1 MTIMHTFAA
10 GPESLTDTALPT
22 THASPAEES
31 ALAPLRRPGFRAAW
45 SALAGSQL
53 VIWMNTVGAVTVIAA
68 LSDSPTLIALVQTA
82 NSVPAVLLA
91 LVMGSVADIVDRRRF
106 AIASQAWMLLSV
118 TALAVLTLSDV
129 VTPGLALALTFA
141 LGAGMA
147 TTFVIYQA
155 LTQDLVPRYELPA
168 AVALNG
174 VAINLAR
181 AVGPAAAG
189 LIIAAFSAGTLFA
202 VEAGVLV
209 AIVGLVALRVRPPGP
224 ARASGERFAPAV
236 RAGVRF
242 VRFSPPV
249 RTVLLRGAAFS
260 VSASALWA
268 LLPVVALGR
277 LGLSESSFGL
287 LMGCV
292 GTGAI
297 LGATMLPRVRRR
309 FPFDRMIA
317 LASLGLAGGLIA
329 LAYVPWAELVA
340 VTLLFTGAC
349 WLMVLSSLN
358 TSAQRVAPG
367 WVRARTL
374 AVFQLV
380 MQGGLAIGSLTWGL
394 VTGFAD
400 VETAL
405 TIAAGGLVAGV
416 ALARRWPLA
425 GSESSDLSPA
435 GAWSDP
441 NVDIEPRPDD
451 GPVLI
456 TVEYEVE
463 PEQAERFVV
472 AMQELSRIRRRDGAY
487 RWGLYADLERPG
499 SYLETFLVDSWSEHL
514 RQHERLTVAD
524 LEVTKLTRSFHR
536 GERPPEVRHMLWAP
550 ATLDSSEG

>member
-1 MTIMHTFAA
+1 MHALAA
-10 GPESLTDTALPT
+10 QPEPLTDTALSPQP
-22 THASPAEES
+22 AAPAEES

-45 SALAGSQL
+45 TALAGSQL
-53 VIWMNTVGAVTVIAA
+53 VIWMNTVGAVTVIAS

-91 LVMGSVADIVDRRRF
+91 LLMGSMADIVDRRRF
-106 AIASQAWMLLSV
+106 VLASQCWMLLS
-118 TALAVLTLSDV
+118 AAAFAVLTFAEV
-129 VTPGLALALTFA
+129 ITPELALGLTFA

-155 LTQDLVPRYELPA
+155 LTQDFVPRHELPA

-181 AVGPAAAG
+181 AIGPAVAG
-189 LIIAAFSAGTLFA
+189 LIIAALSAGALFA
-202 VEAGVLV
+202 VEAALLVL
-209 AIVGLVALRVRPPGP
+209 IVGLVALRVRPPGP
-224 ARASGERFAPAV
+224 VRASGERLAPAV

-287 LMGCV
+287 LMACV

-297 LGATMLPRVRRR
+297 LGATMIPRLRRR
-309 FPFDRMIA
+309 LPFDRMIS
-317 LASLGLAGGLIA
+317 LASLGLAGGLVAMAFI
-329 LAYVPWAELVA
+329 PWAELVA
-340 VTLLFTGAC
+340 VTLLLTGAC

-380 MQGGLAIGSLTWGL
+380 MQGGLAIGSLAWGL
-394 VTGFAD
+394 VAGFAD

-405 TIAAGGLVAGV
+405 TIAAAGLVAGV

-425 GSESSDLSPA
+425 KSELDDLTPA
-435 GAWSDP
+435 GVWSDP
-441 NVDIEPRPDD
+441 IVDIEPRPDD

-456 TVEYEVE
+456 TVEYLVDS
-463 PEQAERFVV
+463 ADTDRFLA
-472 AMQELSRIRRRDGAY
+472 AMQELNRIRRRDGAY

-499 SYLETFLVDSWSEHL
+499 VHLETFLVDSWSEHL
-514 RQHERLTVAD
+514 RQHGRLTVAD
-524 LEVTKLTRSFHR
+524 LEVTQLIRSFHR
-536 GERPPEVRHMLWAP
+536 GDGDPAVRHLLWAG
-550 ATLDSSEG
+550 ALDRAGDD

>member
-1 MTIMHTFAA
+1 M
-10 GPESLTDTALPT
+10 TDTALPT
-22 THASPAEES
+22 RQDAPPEES

-45 SALAGSQL
+45 AALAGSQL

-68 LSDSPTLIALVQTA
+68 LSDSATLIALVQTA

-91 LVMGSVADIVDRRRF
+91 LVMGSMADIVDRRRF
-106 AIASQAWMLLSV
+106 AIASQGWMLISV
-118 TALAVLTLSDV
+118 AALAALTLGELI
-129 VTPGLALALTFA
+129 TPGLALALTFA

-155 LTQDLVPRYELPA
+155 LTQDFVPRSELPA

-181 AVGPAAAG
+181 ALGPALAG
-189 LIIAAFSAGTLFA
+189 LIIAALSAGALFA
-202 VEAGVLV
+202 VEAGLLV
-209 AIVGLVALRVRPPGP
+209 VIVALVALRVRPPGP
-224 ARASGERFAPAV
+224 ARASGERLAPAV

-249 RTVLLRGAAFS
+249 RTVLMRGAAFS

-268 LLPVVALGR
+268 LLPVAALGR
-277 LGLSESSFGL
+277 LGLSESRFGL

-292 GTGAI
+292 GSGAI
-297 LGATMLPRVRRR
+297 LGATLLPRLRRR
-309 FPFDRMIA
+309 LPFDRMIA
-317 LASLGLAGGLIA
+317 LASLGLAGGLLA

-340 VTLLFTGAC
+340 FTLLLTGAC
-349 WLMVLSSLN
+349 WLTVLSSLN
-358 TSAQRVAPG
+358 TSAQQVAPG

-394 VTGFAD
+394 VTGAAD

-405 TIAAGGLVAGV
+405 TIAAVGLVAGV

-425 GSESSDLSPA
+425 ESEGGDLTPA
-435 GAWSDP
+435 GVWGDP
-441 NVDIEPRPDD
+441 NVGVEPRADG

-456 TVEYEVE
+456 TVEYEID
-463 PEQAERFVV
+463 PFDAERFVT
-472 AMQELSRIRRRDGAY
+472 AMQELGRIRRRDGAY
-487 RWGLYADLERPG
+487 RWELYADLERPG
-499 SYLETFLVDSWSEHL
+499 CYLETFVLDSWSEHL
-514 RQHERLTVAD
+514 RQHGRLTVAD
-524 LEVTKLTRSFHR
+524 LELTRLTESFHR
-536 GERPPEVRHMLWAP
+536 GEGPPLVRHMMWAP
-550 ATLDSSEG
+550 ATLEQARQERDDAG

>member
-1 MTIMHTFAA
+1 
-10 GPESLTDTALPT
+10 
-22 THASPAEES
+22 
-31 ALAPLRRPGFRAAW
+31 
-45 SALAGSQL
+45 
-53 VIWMNTVGAVTVIAA
+53 
-68 LSDSPTLIALVQTA
+68 
-82 NSVPAVLLA
+82 
-91 LVMGSVADIVDRRRF
+91 
-106 AIASQAWMLLSV
+106 
-118 TALAVLTLSDV
+118 
-129 VTPGLALALTFA
+129 
-141 LGAGMA
+141 
-147 TTFVIYQA
+147 
-155 LTQDLVPRYELPA
+155 
-168 AVALNG
+168 
-174 VAINLAR
+174 
-181 AVGPAAAG
+181 
-189 LIIAAFSAGTLFA
+189 
-202 VEAGVLV
+202 
-209 AIVGLVALRVRPPGP
+209 
-224 ARASGERFAPAV
+224 
-236 RAGVRF
+236 VRF

-297 LGATMLPRVRRR
+297 LGATMLPRLRRR

-380 MQGGLAIGSLTWGL
+380 MQGGLALGSLTWGL
-394 VTGFAD
+394 VTGAVN
-400 VETAL
+400 VELAL
-405 TIAAGGLVAGV
+405 TIAAAGLVVGV

-425 GSESSDLSPA
+425 GSERSDLSPA

-441 NVDIEPRPDD
+441 NVDIEPQPDD

-456 TVEYEVE
+456 TVEYEVQ
-463 PEQAERFVV
+463 PDDAERFVA
-472 AMQELSRIRRRDGAY
+472 AMQELARIRRRDGAY
-487 RWGLYADLERPG
+487 QWGLYADLERPAA
-499 SYLETFLVDSWSEHL
+499 YLETFVVDSWSEHL

-524 LEVTKLTRSFHR
+524 LEITKLTKSFHR
-536 GERPPEVRHMLWAP
+536 GERPPQVRHMLWAP
-550 ATLDSSEG
+550 ATLESDEP

>member
-1 MTIMHTFAA
+1 MHSFAA
-10 GPESLTDTALPT
+10 HSEPVTETALSQSQAAP
-22 THASPAEES
+22 PDES
-31 ALAPLRRPGFRAAW
+31 ALAPLRRRGYRAAW
-45 SALAGSQL
+45 TALAGSQL

-106 AIASQAWMLLSV
+106 AVLSQGWMLISV
-118 TALAVLTLSDV
+118 AALAALTLADAI
-129 VTPGLALALTFA
+129 TPGLALGLTFA

-155 LTQDLVPRYELPA
+155 LTQDFVPRSELPA

-181 AVGPAAAG
+181 AVGPALAG
-189 LIIAAFSAGTLFA
+189 LIIAAVSAGALFA
-202 VEAGVLV
+202 VEAGLLV
-209 AIVGLVALRVRPPGP
+209 GIVALVLMRVRPPGP

-268 LLPVVALGR
+268 LLPVAALGR
-277 LGLSESSFGL
+277 LGLSESNFGL

-292 GTGAI
+292 GAGAI
-297 LGATMLPRVRRR
+297 LGATMLPRLRRR
-309 FPFDRMIA
+309 LAFDRMIA
-317 LASLGLAGGLIA
+317 LASLGLAAGLVA

-394 VTGFAD
+394 VTGAAD

-405 TIAAGGLVAGV
+405 TIAAGGLVVGV
-416 ALARRWPLA
+416 ALGRRWPLA
-425 GSESSDLSPA
+425 GSEASDLTPA
-435 GAWSDP
+435 GVWSDP
-441 NVDIEPRPDD
+441 NVHIEPEPDD
-451 GPVLI
+451 GPVLV
-456 TVEYEVE
+456 TVEYDVD
-463 PEQAERFVV
+463 PAHAESFMA
-472 AMQELSRIRRRDGAY
+472 AMQELRRIRRRDGAF
-487 RWGLYADLERPG
+487 RWELYEDLERPG
-499 SYLETFLVDSWSEHL
+499 CYLETFVVDSWSEHL
-514 RQHERLTVAD
+514 RQHGRLTVAD

-536 GERPPEVRHMLWAP
+536 GDGPPRVRHMLWAS
-550 ATLDSSEG
+550 AARED

>member
-1 MTIMHTFAA
+1 VP
-10 GPESLTDTALPT
+10 G
-22 THASPAEES
+22 EES
-31 ALAPLRRPGFRAAW
+31 ALAPLRRSGFRAAW
-45 SALAGSQL
+45 AALAGSQL

-91 LVMGSVADIVDRRRF
+91 LVTGSVADIVDRRRF
-106 AIASQAWMLLSV
+106 ALASQGWMLISV
-118 TALAVLTLSDV
+118 AALAALTLSDV
-129 VTPGLALALTFA
+129 ITPGLALALTFA

-155 LTQDLVPRYELPA
+155 LTQDFVPRPELPA

-181 AVGPAAAG
+181 AVGPALAG
-189 LIIAAFSAGTLFA
+189 LIIAGLSAGALFA
-202 VEAGVLV
+202 VEAGLLV
-209 AIVGLVALRVRPPGP
+209 AILGLVTLRVRPPGP
-224 ARASGERFAPAV
+224 ARASGERLAPAM
-236 RAGVRF
+236 RAGIRF

-249 RTVLLRGAAFS
+249 RTVLLRAAAFS

-297 LGATMLPRVRRR
+297 LGATLLPRLRRR
-309 FPFDRMIA
+309 FAFDRMIS

-329 LAYVPWAELVA
+329 LAYLPWAELVA
-340 VTLLFTGAC
+340 FTLLLTGAC
-349 WLMVLSSLN
+349 WLTVLSSLN

-374 AVFQLV
+374 AAFQLV
-380 MQGGLAIGSLTWGL
+380 MQGGLATGSLTWGL
-394 VTGFAD
+394 VTGAAD

-405 TIAAGGLVAGV
+405 TIAAAGLVGGV

-425 GSESSDLSPA
+425 GSERSDLTPA
-435 GAWSDP
+435 GIWSDP
-441 NVDIEPRPDD
+441 SVSFEPEPDD

-456 TVEYEVE
+456 TIEYRIA
-463 PEQAERFVV
+463 PEAADRFVA
-472 AMQELSRIRRRDGAY
+472 AMEELSRIRRRDGAY
-487 RWGLYADLERPG
+487 RWDLYADLERPG
-499 SYLETFLVDSWSEHL
+499 CYLETFLVDSWSEHL

-524 LEVTKLTRSFHR
+524 LELTKLTKSFHR
-536 GERPPEVRHMLWAP
+536 GEQPPVVRHMLWARAALESGRGERSDP
-550 ATLDSSEG
+550 GDR

>member
-1 MTIMHTFAA
+1 
-10 GPESLTDTALPT
+10 LTDTALPT

-45 SALAGSQL
+45 SALAGSQI

-68 LSDSPTLIALVQTA
+68 RSDSPTLIALVQTA

-91 LVMGSVADIVDRRRF
+91 LVTGSVADIVDRRRF

-129 VTPGLALALTFA
+129 VTHGLALALTFA

-155 LTQDLVPRYELPA
+155 LTQDFVPRDELPA

-189 LIIAAFSAGTLFA
+189 LIIAAFSAGALFA

-209 AIVGLVALRVRPPGP
+209 AIVGLVLLRVRPPGP

-317 LASLGLAGGLIA
+317 LASLGLALGLIA

-405 TIAAGGLVAGV
+405 TIAAAGLIAGV

-435 GAWSDP
+435 DAWSDP
-441 NVDIEPRPDD
+441 NVDIEPRPED

-463 PEQAERFVV
+463 LEQAESFVV
-472 AMQELSRIRRRDGAY
+472 AMQELRRIRRRDGAY
-487 RWGLYADLERPG
+487 RWGLYAELERPG
-499 SYLETFLVDSWSEHL
+499 AYLETFLVDSWSEHL

-524 LEVTKLTRSFHR
+524 LEVTRLTKSFHR

-550 ATLDSSEG
+550 ATLES

>member
-1 MTIMHTFAA
+1 MHAPAA
-10 GPESLTDTALPT
+10 PPEPLTDTALPPQSS
-22 THASPAEES
+22 APADES
-31 ALAPLRRPGFRAAW
+31 ALAPLRRAGFRAAW
-45 SALAGSQL
+45 TALAGSQL
-53 VIWMNTVGAVTVIAA
+53 VIWMNTVGAVTVIAS

-82 NSVPAVLLA
+82 NSAPAVLLA
-91 LVMGSVADIVDRRRF
+91 LLMGSMADIVDRRRF
-106 AIASQAWMLLSV
+106 VLVSQSWMLLSAAAFA
-118 TALAVLTLSDV
+118 ALTIAEVI
-129 VTPGLALALTFA
+129 TPELALGLTFA

-155 LTQDLVPRYELPA
+155 LTQDFVPRAELPA

-181 AVGPAAAG
+181 AIGPAVAG
-189 LIIAAFSAGTLFA
+189 LIIAAFSAGVLFA
-202 VEAGVLV
+202 VEAALLVL
-209 AIVGLVALRVRPPGP
+209 IVGLVALRIRPPGP

-297 LGATMLPRVRRR
+297 LGATTLPRLRRGL
-309 FPFDRMIA
+309 PFDRMIS
-317 LASLGLAGGLIA
+317 LASLGLAAGLVA

-340 VTLLFTGAC
+340 VTLLLTGAC
-349 WLMVLSSLN
+349 WLIVLSSLN

-380 MQGGLAIGSLTWGL
+380 MQGGLAIGSLAWGL

-405 TIAAGGLVAGV
+405 TIAAAGLVAGV

-425 GSESSDLSPA
+425 KSELDDLTPA
-435 GAWSDP
+435 GVWSDP
-441 NVDIEPRPDD
+441 IVDIEPRPDD

-456 TVEYEVE
+456 TVEYLVDS
-463 PEQAERFVV
+463 ADTDRFLA
-472 AMQELSRIRRRDGAY
+472 AMQELNRIRRRDGAY

-499 SYLETFLVDSWSEHL
+499 VHLETFLVDSWSEHL
-514 RQHERLTVAD
+514 RQHGRLTVAD
-524 LEVTKLTRSFHR
+524 LEVTQLVRSFHR
-536 GERPPEVRHMLWAP
+536 GDGDPAVRHLLWAG
-550 ATLDSSEG
+550 ALDRAGDD

>member
-1 MTIMHTFAA
+1 M
-10 GPESLTDTALPT
+10 TDTALSHT
-22 THASPAEES
+22 QAAPADDS

-45 SALAGSQL
+45 TALAGSQL
-53 VIWMNTVGAVTVIAA
+53 VIWMNTVGAVTVIAS

-82 NSVPAVLLA
+82 NSLPAVLLA
-91 LVMGSVADIVDRRRF
+91 LLMGSMADIVDRRRF
-106 AIASQAWMLLSV
+106 AIASQTWMLLSV
-118 TALAVLTLSDV
+118 ATLAALTLTDV
-129 VTPGLALALTFA
+129 ITPGLALGLTFA

-155 LTQDLVPRYELPA
+155 LTQDFVPRAELMS

-181 AVGPAAAG
+181 AIGPALAG
-189 LIIAAFSAGTLFA
+189 LIIAALSAGALFA
-202 VEAGVLV
+202 FEAALLV
-209 AIVGLVALRVRPPGP
+209 MIVGLVVVGVRPPGP
-224 ARASGERFAPAV
+224 ARASGERLAPAV
-236 RAGVRF
+236 RAGIRF

-249 RTVLLRGAAFS
+249 RTVLLRGVAFS

-277 LGLSESSFGL
+277 LDLSEQTFGL
-287 LMGCV
+287 LMACV

-297 LGATMLPRVRRR
+297 LGATMLPRLRRR
-309 FPFDRMIA
+309 LPFDRMIA
-317 LASLGLAGGLIA
+317 LASLGLAAGLIA

-340 VTLLFTGAC
+340 VTLLLTGAC

-394 VTGFAD
+394 VTGAAD

-405 TIAAGGLVAGV
+405 TIAAAGLVAGV

-425 GSESSDLSPA
+425 ASERSDLTPA
-435 GAWSDP
+435 DTWSDP
-441 NVDIEPRPDD
+441 NVAIEPQPDD

-456 TVEYEVE
+456 TVEYEVD
-463 PEQAERFVV
+463 PGDAERFVP
-472 AMQELSRIRRRDGAY
+472 AMEELGRIRRRDGAF
-487 RWGLYADLERPG
+487 RWNLYADLERPG
-499 SYLETFLVDSWSEHL
+499 TYLETFVVDSWSEHL
-514 RQHERLTVAD
+514 RQHGRLTVAD
-524 LEVTKLTRSFHR
+524 LEVTKLTGSFHR
-536 GERPPEVRHMLWAP
+536 GEAPPTVRHMLWAR
-550 ATLDSSEG
+550 ATLDD